1 MEKERKISKKLTD
14 LFNAGFFWTFIVLF
28 ALVAVI
34 GYFLVSVFGETGEG
48 TPAPFLSVFL
58 QHTSILL
65 CFAGL
70 TGIFVLCAH
79 RLRSGQLNSRFKLT
93 FTATVITAVVLSDG
107 TVIPC
112 DFFVVTAGVRSNVEF
127 LQESGLELSRTGLVY
142 DETGRTNDPDI
153 FGAGDVSGLSP
164 IWPVAVKVGM
174 IAAANMAGVPEKMSD
189 FFASKSTMR
198 FLDISTMSL
207 GEVNPDPADE
217 TVRVETYRK
226 GDVYKKIVHR
236 DGKIIGALLQ
246 GDLAYG
252 GVLQQLIARQ
262 IDVRRVRKPL
272 FDIDYSDFFH
282 MHSDSYEFYYE

>member
-1 MEKERKISKKLTD
+1 MLITPSFLDILRDKVPLSALIGRKVKLTRRGHEYIGLCPFHHEKTPSFTIND
-14 LFNAGFFWTFIVLF
+14 EKGF
-28 ALVAVI
+28 
-34 GYFLVSVFGETGEG
+34 YHCFGCG
-48 TPAPFLSVFL
+48 
-58 QHTSILL
+58 
-65 CFAGL
+65 
-70 TGIFVLCAH
+70 AH
-79 RLRSGQLNSRFKLT
+79 
-93 FTATVITAVVLSDG
+93 
-107 TVIPC
+107 
-112 DFFVVTAGVRSNVEF
+112 
-127 LQESGLELSRTGLVY
+127 
-142 DETGRTNDPDI
+142 
-153 FGAGDVSGLSP
+153 GDVVRYLTEAEKLP
-164 IWPVAVKVGM
+164 FMEAVETL
-174 IAAANMAGVPEKMSD
+174 ANMAGVPEKMSD

-282 MHSDSYEFYYE
+282 MHRDSYEFYYE